1 MPTNE
6 NILIHRLLSVL
17 TDLNNSLDAEA
28 AELIIHDICKVTGKT
43 QNEVAAMLNEVSTQE
58 Y

>member
-1 MPTNE
+1 MTNNE

-17 TDLNNSLDAEA
+17 ADLNNSLDAEA
-28 AELIIHDICKVTGKT
+28 AELIIHDICKVTEKT
-43 QNEVAAMLNEVSTQE
+43 QNEVVAMINEVSTQE